1 MVGDCLSAEVTDV
14 ILIRVLM
21 VGNHFATEVTDVI
34 LIRIRMV
41 GDYISANVA
50 YVVFILIDAIIR
62 FDAFRTAV
70 CRALAGVCAVTV

>member
-1 MVGDCLSAEVTDV
+1 
-14 ILIRVLM
+14 
-21 VGNHFATEVTDVI
+21 
-34 LIRIRMV
+34 MV

-50 YVVFILIDAIIR
+50 YVVFVCIGTLADYIIADITFVVFILINAIIR

>member
-1 MVGDCLSAEVTDV
+1 MVVV
-14 ILIRVLM
+14 RILV

-34 LIRIRMV
+34 LIRILMV

-50 YVVFILIDAIIR
+50 YVVFILIGTIIR

-70 CRALAGVCAVTV
+70 CRALAGVCAVAV

>member
-1 MVGDCLSAEVTDV
+1 MIADV
-14 ILIRVLM
+14 VVVRVLM

-34 LIRIRMV
+34 LIRILMV